1 MKKTL
6 ITVTGTWVESHSKNW
21 IECES
26 TWIPKLRE
34 MGFEILILMS
44 NPHLDKEYEKIGNFF
59 FSKCGDSMDE
69 MYLKNHY
76 YISKYLLDETDYDY
90 RFHTDSDSFVH
101 PERFIKLLEDY
112 TITNPKDYIG
122 CTIPYPGLDPRTL
135 HQETMVDEQY
145 YASGGSGF
153 ILSRKAHSYM
163 VNDFKIDEHETLYC
177 CDKITG
183 MLLRRNGI
191 YLFHDSRF
199 LFESKYKTIMRRYN
213 EIPNPHIGDKDS
225 FLTVQHFCNGHMQ
238 EIIKELEI

>member
-1 MKKTL
+1 
-6 ITVTGTWVESHSKNW
+6 
-21 IECES
+21 
-26 TWIPKLRE
+26 
-34 MGFEILILMS
+34 
-44 NPHLDKEYEKIGNFF
+44 
-59 FSKCGDSMDE
+59 
-69 MYLKNHY
+69 
-76 YISKYLLDETDYDY
+76 
-90 RFHTDSDSFVH
+90 
-101 PERFIKLLEDY
+101 
-112 TITNPKDYIG
+112 
-122 CTIPYPGLDPRTL
+122 
-135 HQETMVDEQY
+135 MVDEQY